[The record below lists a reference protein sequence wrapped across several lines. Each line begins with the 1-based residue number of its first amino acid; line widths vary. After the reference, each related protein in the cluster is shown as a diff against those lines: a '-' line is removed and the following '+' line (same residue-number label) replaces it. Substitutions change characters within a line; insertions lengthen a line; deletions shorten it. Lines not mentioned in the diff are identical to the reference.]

1 MRVLRMPDELAKRYL
16 SVRQSYDSARNAL
29 LVALPDVP
37 TEERYDF
44 YVNAYR
50 DLCDCSIAMAVVEEE
65 IFRTFGISSFERIE
79 LNEIY
84 TLEDVNDDGRE
95 A

>member
-1 MRVLRMPDELAKRYL
+1 MRVLKMPDELAKRYL

-29 LVALPDVP
+29 LVAVPDMP
-37 TEERYDF
+37 SDERYG
-44 YVNAYR
+44 YCVNAYR
-50 DLCDCSIAMAVVEEE
+50 DLCDCSIAMAAVEDE

-84 TLEDVNDDGRE
+84 TLEDENDDGRE